1 MLRIVI
7 ARVGNSNFLSLI
19 SVIVI
24 VHLLLQSISRVE
36 TPGMEELFDHNDIVR
51 PNSGSFEILW
61 RSASKIMNRPG

>member
-7 ARVGNSNFLSLI
+7 ARVANSNFLSLI

-36 TPGMEELFDHNDIVR
+36 TPGMEEVR
-51 PNSGSFEILW
+51 PNSESFEILW